1 MIQNH
6 IGVTCLS
13 AVALSCSAA
22 TAGEFTA
29 ALGVGEAS
37 APGGKA
43 TPNSFG
49 ASSAP
54 GGSANPPSCG
64 VLTASR
70 LIMPPSL
77 SIVTRAVCSSGVVA
91 ERCIDVIITTNNNSG
106 PTIMASCLSNSLEL
120 IPAAARP
127 LAAASTAG
135 KANLPKIAS
144 FWVVGVK
151 SM

>member
-6 IGVTCLS
+6 IGVACLS

-22 TAGEFTA
+22 ATGAFSAG
-29 ALGVGEAS
+29 LGVGEAS

-54 GGSANPPSCG
+54 GGRANPPSCG

-77 SIVTRAVCSSGVVA
+77 SIVTRAFCSSGVVA
-91 ERCIDVIITTNNNSG
+91 ERWIDVIITTNNNNG
-106 PTIMASCLSNSLEL
+106 PTIIASCLTNSLEL

-135 KANLPKIAS
+135 KANLPKLAS
-144 FWVVGVK
+144 FCVTGFK
-151 SM
+151 SI